1 MFSQI
6 LIFYSFRSRL
16 RTFVLNMRQFVDILI
31 SIWSAFQR
39 RTDCT
44 KKDEFMKS
52 EVVEGEEEAYC
63 FLAEGFDRDWS
74 I

>member
-1 MFSQI
+1 
-6 LIFYSFRSRL
+6 
-16 RTFVLNMRQFVDILI
+16 MRQFVDILI

-52 EVVEGEEEAYC
+52 ETVEGEEEAYC